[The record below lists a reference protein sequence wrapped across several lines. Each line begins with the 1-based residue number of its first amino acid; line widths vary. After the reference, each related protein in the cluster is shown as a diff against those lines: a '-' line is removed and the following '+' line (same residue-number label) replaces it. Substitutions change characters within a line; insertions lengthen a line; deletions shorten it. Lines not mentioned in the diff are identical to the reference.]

1 MMINQFYDLE
11 FSFAEIFVVIDKN
24 NLRNNKNALKR
35 KRNETEAGSG
45 GKSTRAKRKPAIF
58 DSPNKKQNVQ
68 R

>member
-1 MMINQFYDLE
+1 MH
-11 FSFAEIFVVIDKN
+11 S
-24 NLRNNKNALKR
+24 
-35 KRNETEAGSG
+35 NESEMKLAGSG